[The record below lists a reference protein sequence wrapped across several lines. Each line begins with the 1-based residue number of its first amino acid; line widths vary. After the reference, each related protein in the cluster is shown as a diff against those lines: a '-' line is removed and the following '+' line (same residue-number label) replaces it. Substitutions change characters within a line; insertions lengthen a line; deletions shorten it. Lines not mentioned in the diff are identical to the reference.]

1 MKINLK
7 NETKEAIIEYKNRK
21 TLAVAIDSQG
31 IITIKAPNKMT
42 ENEILKLLDP
52 MIPRIEKRLE
62 NLEKNREFYKRGSL
76 NTEDKFKLFGEYKNL
91 SEFSITK
98 EDLEKFYRKELQ
110 EYLKISLKKYAEIL
124 GVKYKNFRINN
135 VKTSWGTCNSKK
147 ELTFNVKLAMAPFDV
162 IDYVVVHE
170 LCHIVH
176 MNHDRSFWNLVGKI
190 MPDYKTKKDYL
201 SKFGPFMQI

>member
-42 ENEILKLLDP
+42 EDEILKLLEP

-62 NLEKNREFYKRGSL
+62 NLEKNREIYKRGSL

-91 SEFSITK
+91 PEFSIAK

-110 EYLKISLKKYAEIL
+110 GYLKISLNKYAKIL

-162 IDYVVVHE
+162 IDYVVLHE

-190 MPDYKTKKDYL
+190 MPDYKLKKDYL